1 MHALMLLGAV
11 ARRRIARMRGHD
23 ARRHGRIREER
34 GFALVTA
41 LMILVTLMLAMVAV
55 GSGALHVNNQST
67 RQTAAV
73 RASAAADAGAQV
85 ALFRLNQTGGST
97 GATGSMGNG
106 ATYTYAI
113 SGVTGPTGSTNQ
125 CAGLWVQNAAQTLQE
140 DCITSTGTVNGVSQ
154 RVQERVV
161 SYTPSVSLFPVNGV
175 FAISYVSV
183 SNTVSGS
190 AVIASNATSGNY
202 NFTISSN
209 QWTTF
214 TGKVEYLA
222 ADPPYFAQTPSCSPG
237 CLQSMSSAISPPTL
251 PASTWTGL
259 PSTTSNA
266 NDAAISWPSGDTYN
280 ASSHTVYSSANSAT
294 VNIPAGTYY
303 YCELDLG
310 GGATINTTSWPVK
323 IYIDSPSDPGKCTGG
338 GSGNLQSAN
347 AFTINN
353 SSDIASN
360 VQLYFYGAGSACAT
374 SCPNNLPGNATT
386 GGYFDLFAPY
396 STWSSTSLN
405 TTGVAVVGSLSM
417 QGAVTFNYQAPVASD
432 FPSTTASFYPA
443 GHANC
448 LPPSTPGGTSGTC

>member
-11 ARRRIARMRGHD
+11 ARRRIARMRRHATRSHD
-23 ARRHGRIREER
+23 RRRDER
-34 GFALVTA
+34 GFVLVFA
-41 LMILVTLMLAMVAV
+41 MLIM
-55 GSGALHVNNQST
+55 
-67 RQTAAV
+67 AAV
-73 RASAAADAGAQV
+73 LVVTVAISAGAFRVNHQSARETSTDRASAAADAGAQV
-85 ALFRLNQTGGST
+85 ALFRLNATGGST
-97 GATGSMGNG
+97 GQTGTIGPG

-113 SGVTGPTGSTNQ
+113 TTLANSGSS
-125 CAGLWVQNAAQTLQE
+125 CAGLWVQNASLQQ

-161 SYTPSVSLFPVNGV
+161 SYTPGVSLFPVNGV

-202 NFTISSN
+202 NFSISSN

-237 CLQSMSSAISPPTL
+237 CLQSMSSAISPPTF
-251 PASTWTGL
+251 PASTWTSL
-259 PSTTSNA
+259 PSTTSDT

-280 ASSHTVYSSANSAT
+280 ASSHTVYSSANNAT

-303 YCELDLG
+303 FCELDLG

-323 IYIDSPSDPGKCTGG
+323 IYIDSSSDPGKCTGG

-347 AFTINN
+347 AFTIAN
-353 SSDIASN
+353 SSNVSSH
-360 VQLYFYGAGSACAT
+360 VQLYFYGAGSACGT
-374 SCPNNLPGNATT
+374 SCPYNLPGNTTT
-386 GGYFDLFAPY
+386 GGYLDLFAPY
-396 STWSSTSLN
+396 SSWASTSLN
-405 TTGVAVVGSLSM
+405 TTGVAVVGYMSM
-417 QGAVTFNYQAPVASD
+417 QGTMTFNYQAPSAGD
-432 FPSTTASFYPA
+432 YPSATASFYPA